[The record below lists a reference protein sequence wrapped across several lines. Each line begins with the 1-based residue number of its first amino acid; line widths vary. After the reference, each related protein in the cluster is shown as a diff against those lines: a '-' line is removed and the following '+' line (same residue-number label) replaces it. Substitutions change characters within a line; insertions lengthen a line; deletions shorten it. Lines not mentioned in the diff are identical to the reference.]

1 MSTCDTYFIQGSIGK
16 TFPGFYSKVDLDS
29 FDAGAEGR
37 EQPEKGEI
45 CMRGRH
51 VMMGYMG
58 EGGRI
63 VFETRTEF
71 AQRPAALTRSF
82 KVSKIT
88 LQK

>member
-1 MSTCDTYFIQGSIGK
+1 MSKCDTYFIQGSIGK

-29 FDAGAEGR
+29 FDAGAEGG

-58 EGGRI
+58 EKEDI
-63 VFETRTEF
+63 FEKMKE
-71 AQRPAALTRSF
+71 
-82 KVSKIT
+82 
-88 LQK
+88 